1 MEIIFLMAFM
11 AVGYTVNFAWD
22 FTVRRRQARAV
33 AVLRRHARP
42 RALPAAL
49 DEDEGRRRIPDPE
62 LREFVAVTRV
72 SFVEL
77 DGLIDS
83 FDLLQLRA
91 RDQARFGVVTIASEQ
106 QRARAM
112 ALLEGW
118 LSAWVKVDA
127 QTHVQLRALA
137 LGPEAVADVVARE
150 RERVT
155 WEFRRDTERGLGE
168 TITDLDRAV
177 IHMQGVVAQLEREV
191 DDPYR

>member
-11 AVGYTVNFAWD
+11 AVGYTINFAWD
-22 FTVRRRQARAV
+22 STVRRRQAREV
-33 AVLRRHARP
+33 ALLRRRARP

-49 DEDEGRRRIPDPE
+49 DEDEHRRRIPSE
-62 LREFVAVTRV
+62 AVREFVALTRG
-72 SFVEL
+72 SFDEL
-77 DGLIDS
+77 DQLIDK

-91 RDQARFGVVTIASEQ
+91 RDQARFGVVTIQSEQ
-106 QRARAM
+106 RRARAM

-118 LSAWVKVDA
+118 LAAWAKVDD
-127 QTHVQLRALA
+127 QTQAQLRGLA
-137 LGPEAVADVVARE
+137 LGPETVEDVVARE

-155 WEFRRDTERGLGE
+155 WEFRRDTERGLSE